1 MNILFVSNGVYEY
14 DGRLRELIKI
24 AKQIGNTTYI
34 TRISSKS
41 SKKENSHVAI
51 NVRGLGLLSYLKFIY
66 NTIRVT
72 YNFNNID
79 VLFIDNRR
87 AVIPGLVV
95 KIFKNPKVI
104 IQDVRELYLINEIKY
119 LRGKIGCLLEKLL
132 IKKAD
137 ILICANK
144 YRAKIMQEYY
154 SLSEMPLIYGNIR
167 KLEFD
172 NNYSKKELEGKFNTI
187 LKDDTFKI
195 ISTSGYAIKRTNDKL
210 VLAMKDLGKKF
221 ELLLVGGGTKGDYK
235 RITRLIKKNKIEN
248 VRIIDKLSTS
258 ELKYLIQK
266 CQVGVVN
273 YNKEDT
279 NNKFCASGK
288 IYEFVFEGLPVITT
302 ENLPLLDLV
311 MRYQI
316 GVADDNYY
324 NGIITIYKDYLYY
337 KKNVLSFARSI
348 DVDTNNQQLVN
359 SIKERLNRIIIN
371 HC

>member
-1 MNILFVSNGVYEY
+1 VNILFVSYGVYEY

-34 TRISSKS
+34 TRIHSKN
-41 SKKENSHVAI
+41 SKQENSHVAI
-51 NVRGLGLLSYLKFIY
+51 NIRGLLSYLKFIFKIMRVAY
-66 NTIRVT
+66 NL
-72 YNFNNID
+72 NNID
-79 VLFIDNRR
+79 VLFIDNRK

-119 LRGKIGCLLEKLL
+119 LRGKIG
-132 IKKAD
+132 
-137 ILICANK
+137 NK

-154 SLSEMPLIYGNIR
+154 SLNEMPLIYGNIR

-210 VLAMKDLGKKF
+210 VLAMKGLGKKF
-221 ELLLVGGGTKGDYK
+221 ELLLVGGGTKRDYK

-302 ENLPLLDLV
+302 ENLPLVELV
-311 MRYQI
+311 ERYRI
-316 GVADDNYY
+316 GVSNDNYH
-324 NGIITIYKDYLYY
+324 NGIITICKNYLYY
-337 KKNVLSFARSI
+337 KQNVLSFAKSI
-348 DVDTNNQQLVN
+348 DVDTNNQQLVKL
-359 SIKERLNRIIIN
+359 IKERIRRIMVN
-371 HC
+371 HS